1 MKISMIAAMAT
12 DRAIGKDNQLLW
24 RLPADLQFFKKI
36 TMDKP
41 IIMGRKTF
49 ESIGRPL
56 PGRKNIVLSTGS
68 EAPHPDV
75 ILAKDIETALK
86 EAGQVAEVMIIG
98 GGKIY
103 EAFLPQADQLFITY
117 VDTEVEAD
125 TYFPEFD
132 LTQWQAVAETEGKID
147 EKNQLAHRFVTY
159 IKNN

>member
-1 MKISMIAAMAT
+1 MKISMIAAMTAN
-12 DRAIGKDNQLLW
+12 RAIGKDNQLLW

-56 PGRKNIVLSTGS
+56 PGRKNIVLSTSS
-68 EAPHPDV
+68 ETPHADV

-103 EAFLPQADQLFITY
+103 EAFLPQASQLFITY

-125 TYFPEFD
+125 TYFPKFD
-132 LTQWQAVAETEGKID
+132 LAQWDVVAETEGKVD
-147 EKNQLAHRFVTY
+147 EKNQLAHRFLTY
-159 IKNN
+159 IKK

>member
-1 MKISMIAAMAT
+1 MKISMIAAMTAN
-12 DRAIGKDNQLLW
+12 RAIGKDNQLLW
-24 RLPADLQFFKKI
+24 RLPADLQFFKKM

-68 EAPHPDV
+68 ETPHPDV

-103 EAFLPQADQLFITY
+103 EAFLPQASQLFITY

-132 LTQWQAVAETEGKID
+132 LAQWEAVAETEGKVD
-147 EKNQLAHRFVTY
+147 EKNQLAHRFLTY
-159 IKNN
+159 IKK